1 MEVADR
7 DRLARSPARETALA
21 CLTAG
26 VEAAHPER
34 VLRDAVARSGDQLPS
49 PTPSTT
55 SPTTTRCSSWAGRSA
70 HPLAPRTAALRGR
83 RGADRGRSGSSRRD
97 RHTADTSPSLR

>member
-7 DRLARSPARETALA
+7 DRLARSPAHETALA

-34 VLRDAVARSGDQLPS
+34 VLRDAVARSGDQL
-49 PTPSTT
+49 
-55 SPTTTRCSSWAGRSA
+55 RVADA
-70 HPLAPRTAALRGR
+70 VYDLADYDEVLVLG
-83 RGADRGRSGSSRRD
+83 G
-97 RHTADTSPSLR
+97 